1 MCFVLD
7 YLLKHHC
14 RNSSSSE
21 AVSTAVLNALDPF
34 FDNKNGPLFLSAARL
49 FYATAEG
56 LLGEN
61 GLFELYRALLKGGPL
76 GW

>member
-1 MCFVLD
+1 MLD

-14 RNSSSSE
+14 RNSNSE

-49 FYATAEG
+49 FYATAER
-56 LLGEN
+56 LLSSAHGS
-61 GLFELYRALLKGGPL
+61 FELQL
-76 GW
+76 GN